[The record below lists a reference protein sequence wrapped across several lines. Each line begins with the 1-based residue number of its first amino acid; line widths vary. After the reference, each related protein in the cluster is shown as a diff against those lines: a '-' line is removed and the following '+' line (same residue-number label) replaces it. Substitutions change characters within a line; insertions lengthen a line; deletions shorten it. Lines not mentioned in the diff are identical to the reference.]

1 MSDEQLDLGLNVDK
15 VEPEYICYMATHI
28 KKEKRYIGITER
40 DFNLRKSEHL
50 SHAKN
55 GTDNTYFHQALRRQG
70 ADNFKWDILAK
81 GIEPVI
87 RLLEK
92 TLILKLDTMKPKG
105 YNSINEAY
113 ESSNASDEEV
123 SMFADMNKWVEEIET
138 IYNLQDMLNGTKD
151 NRLLPTE
158 IQDKIKDLI
167 KSLND
172 CEKNKNYNSI

>member
-1 MSDEQLDLGLNVDK
+1 
-15 VEPEYICYMATHI
+15 
-28 KKEKRYIGITER
+28 
-40 DFNLRKSEHL
+40 
-50 SHAKN
+50 
-55 GTDNTYFHQALRRQG
+55 
-70 ADNFKWDILAK
+70 
-81 GIEPVI
+81 
-87 RLLEK
+87 
-92 TLILKLDTMKPKG
+92 MKPKG